1 MGLSIRVSDRIVTRH
16 AFEIGLVSKSGY
28 CADTAPQYIR
38 VIL

>member
-1 MGLSIRVSDRIVTRH
+1 MVLSIRVSDRIVTCH
-16 AFEIGLVSKSGY
+16 AFKIGLVSKSGY